1 MEKITQYLIQ
11 STVQGNEVR
20 AWEEDI
26 MLPTYEIGKEEK
38 NPIFLEKRVY
48 QGSCGSVYP
57 YPVVEKISDKKADKR
72 YHALFIENEYIK
84 VMILPELGGRI
95 HMAYDKV
102 KKRHFV
108 YYNQVVK
115 PALVGLTGP
124 WISGGI
130 EFNWPQHHRPST
142 FLPTD
147 FLIEENADGSKTIWC
162 NEVERMFRTKGM
174 QGFTLYP
181 GKAYIEIKVKIYN
194 RTSFPQTFLWWA
206 NPAVVVN
213 DHYHSVF
220 PPDVNAVFDHG
231 KRDVSSFPIATGVYY
246 KQDYS
251 AGVDISKY
259 KNIPV
264 PTSYMAIK
272 SKYDFVGGYEED
284 VRGGLLHVADH
295 HVSPG
300 KKQWTWGNGDFGKAW
315 DRNLTDEDGPYIEL
329 MTGMYTDNQPDF
341 TWLQPYEEKSWVQYF
356 MPYSEV
362 GYVKNAT
369 KAALSAATNIAGGI
383 ISMITGIQA
392 LAVTG
397 AEAIKGVERASVI
410 LSIVGTAVSL
420 ITSLFG
426 LSSKA
431 EKEHQEAL
439 KEVAENKLEMQR
451 QYNLLLMEQ
460 NLLLEEATS
469 IFGTDQIEKAINAI
483 EVYRDA
489 IAEYK
494 EVLKGDKP
502 TYQFQFNPKGNW
514 GLDEYNAKLNAYN
527 QGIGALNDITIKTG
541 SYTTG
546 AWFWK
551 KQHDIYTSVL
561 QVYPDLIDGEK
572 NLNKERAQAILDTQ
586 TMSDEN
592 RNLLQNL
599 IDLQEQAEEAQQALR
614 DYLEGTFGSLG
625 DSIMDSITEAIEND
639 GVDAW
644 EKFGEKGSSVLEDLG
659 KQIAYSLFFSDKFK
673 RLQADLEKIYGSGKT
688 EEEIAKEAR
697 DLVSSFYQGIGTDMN
712 NAQQWME
719 HWKEE
724 ANKQGFHLWE
734 TENREVSSN
743 NGIAASQDSVNE
755 LNGRTTAIQGHTYSI
770 NEGIKSLVSHCAKFL
785 EVLTGIRENTS
796 YCKNLESINSNIKEM
811 KESIGNMND
820 KGVIMRK

>member
-1 MEKITQYLIQ
+1 
-11 STVQGNEVR
+11 
-20 AWEEDI
+20 
-26 MLPTYEIGKEEK
+26 
-38 NPIFLEKRVY
+38 
-48 QGSCGSVYP
+48 
-57 YPVVEKISDKKADKR
+57 
-72 YHALFIENEYIK
+72 
-84 VMILPELGGRI
+84 
-95 HMAYDKV
+95 
-102 KKRHFV
+102 
-108 YYNQVVK
+108 
-115 PALVGLTGP
+115 
-124 WISGGI
+124 
-130 EFNWPQHHRPST
+130 
-142 FLPTD
+142 
-147 FLIEENADGSKTIWC
+147 
-162 NEVERMFRTKGM
+162 
-174 QGFTLYP
+174 
-181 GKAYIEIKVKIYN
+181 
-194 RTSFPQTFLWWA
+194 
-206 NPAVVVN
+206 
-213 DHYHSVF
+213 
-220 PPDVNAVFDHG
+220 
-231 KRDVSSFPIATGVYY
+231 
-246 KQDYS
+246 
-251 AGVDISKY
+251 
-259 KNIPV
+259 
-264 PTSYMAIK
+264 
-272 SKYDFVGGYEED
+272 
-284 VRGGLLHVADH
+284 
-295 HVSPG
+295 
-300 KKQWTWGNGDFGKAW
+300 
-315 DRNLTDEDGPYIEL
+315 
-329 MTGMYTDNQPDF
+329 
-341 TWLQPYEEKSWVQYF
+341 
-356 MPYSEV
+356 
-362 GYVKNAT
+362 
-369 KAALSAATNIAGGI
+369 
-383 ISMITGIQA
+383 MITGIQS
-392 LAVTG
+392 LAVNG

-410 LSIVGTAVSL
+410 I

-546 AWFWK
+546 ALFWK

-820 KGVIMRK
+820 KGVIMRR